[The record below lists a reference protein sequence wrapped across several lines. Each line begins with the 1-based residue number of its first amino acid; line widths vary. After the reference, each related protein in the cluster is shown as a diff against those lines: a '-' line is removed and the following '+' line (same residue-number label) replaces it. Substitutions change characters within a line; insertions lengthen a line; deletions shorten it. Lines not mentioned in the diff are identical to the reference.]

1 MAKKE
6 NYYQKQMK
14 GMMSAGVGTMVGVGL
29 IGATAPMVQALPVGT
44 ARTIA
49 GTAVGLQGVALL
61 GPNLKYANDSLGLN
75 SRPRRRMKR

>member
-1 MAKKE
+1 MAKK
-6 NYYQKQMK
+6 NYYQKQTA
-14 GMMSAGVGTMVGVGL
+14 GMLNASIGTMVGVGL

-61 GPNLKYANDSLGLN
+61 GPSLKYANDSLGIN
-75 SRPRRRMKR
+75 SRPRRKVRRY